1 MVVKAM
7 KEFITADLLI
17 KSGYRKVGNW
27 YFHPSGNISVNLL
40 SNTIRS
46 TKPYFVIER
55 KDNNIELKLINDL
68 SDTLFKLGV

>member
-1 MVVKAM
+1 MS
-7 KEFITADLLI
+7 EFITADLLI

-27 YFHPSGNISVNLL
+27 YFHSSGNISVNLL

-55 KDNNIELKLINDL
+55 KDNNFDIGLINSL
-68 SDTLFKLGV
+68 SDALIKLDA